1 MRPVLHGDAVS
12 AACVLRGLPE
22 ARRGWVLLRMAAE
35 ARAADSY
42 RRARGRMHP
51 RWGNGSLMAAALRRR
66 PAREPLLEDPEYC
79 RCLAQVYRW
88 LGATAPA
95 AWDRGG

>member
-1 MRPVLHGDAVS
+1 MRPALHSDAAA

-22 ARRGWVLLRMAAE
+22 ARRGWVLARMGAE
-35 ARAADSY
+35 AGAADAY
-42 RRARGRMHP
+42 RRAHGRMHP

-66 PAREPLLEDPEYC
+66 PARGPLLDDADYC

-88 LGATAPA
+88 LGTLSPA
-95 AWDRGG
+95 RRRCRA